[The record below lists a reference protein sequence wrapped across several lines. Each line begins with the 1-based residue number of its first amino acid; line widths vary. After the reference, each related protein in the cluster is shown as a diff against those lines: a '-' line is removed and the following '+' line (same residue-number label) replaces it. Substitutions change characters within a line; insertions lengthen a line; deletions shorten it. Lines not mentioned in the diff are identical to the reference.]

1 MFEEVTAICPE
12 LLQWIE
18 DNKPASEEPADQTQ
32 AAPATRKRGERR
44 GPRPVKSDD
53 ESREKSTVKML
64 LGFCGAVDEK
74 QNEEVCKTYFLY
86 FKRC

>member
-18 DNKPASEEPADQTQ
+18 DNKPIEEPADETQ
-32 AAPATRKRGERR
+32 AAPAPGKRERKRGR
-44 GPRPVKSDD
+44 RPVKSDD
-53 ESREKSTVKML
+53 DSMEKSTVKML

-74 QNEEVCKTYFLY
+74 QNEEVCKTYDIF
-86 FKRC
+86 